1 MSATRSG
8 HDMPLTWTDR
18 AADERPPL
26 DQATLIREARGYTI
40 ALGGIALAIIITR
53 LTWPYFVRT
62 PLLLLFVASI
72 GASRWGTET
81 AGIVAIV
88 AGAFGASMM
97 VPGGAPGTIDQQ
109 SLITF
114 VGVSFAINR
123 IVVGRNRA
131 EGALRSS
138 EAQFRAAWENSAFGA
153 ALLDTRGMVERINP
167 AMERTLGFASA
178 AWKGVSFTHFALPEE
193 AKDQRARFLAFMSG
207 EGDWYEREQ
216 RYRRADG
223 SLIWCRITMS
233 TIRHGESAPT
243 GVLMVVEDVTR
254 RRKAEDALRSSE
266 ARFRALFDEV
276 PAGLFQAAAD
286 GRILMANRSFLRML
300 GRESTDAI
308 KDLRVADLVATR
320 EAQTVLDDA
329 LRAGRNVRGLLTTLM
344 CRDALLMVTIDM
356 RAVRIGTGT
365 VEHYDGTIV
374 EAPKGSVAVPAKGM

>member
-1 MSATRSG
+1 MSSTRAG
-8 HDMPLTWTDR
+8 QDMPLTWTDR

-26 DQATLIREARGYTI
+26 DQATLIREARGYAI
-40 ALGGIALAIIITR
+40 ALGGIVLAILVTR
-53 LTWPYFVRT
+53 ETWPYFERT
-62 PLLLLFVASI
+62 PYLLLFAAAFS
-72 GASRWGTET
+72 AARWGTET
-81 AGIVAIV
+81 AGLVAIV
-88 AGAFGASMM
+88 VGAFGASMV
-97 VPGGAPGTIDQQ
+97 VPGGTNVDQQ
-109 SLITF
+109 ALITF
-114 VGVSFAINR
+114 VGISFAVNR

-131 EGALRSS
+131 EAALRSS

-167 AMERTLGFASA
+167 AMERTLGFASG

-193 AKDQRARFLAFMSG
+193 AKDQRARFMAFMSG

-223 SLIWCRITMS
+223 SLVWCRITMS

-243 GVLMVVEDVTR
+243 GVLMVIEDVTR

-266 ARFRALFDEV
+266 ARFRTLFDEV

-286 GRILMANRSFLRML
+286 GRIMMANRSFLRML

-308 KDLRVADLVATR
+308 KDLRVADLVGTR

-344 CRDALLMVTIDM
+344 CRDTLLMVTIDM

-365 VEHYDGTIV
+365 IEHYDGTIV